1 MQTIAHPST
10 LRASLFCAMAFAS
23 SLLWAQPS
31 GSQTEHRGPP
41 KEALEACK
49 ASKSGQDCSFTSPRG
64 AVNGSYFAPEGKPLA
79 CRPKDAPKK

>member
-10 LRASLFCAMAFAS
+10 LRASLFCALAFAS
-23 SLLWAQPS
+23 SLLWSQPS

-41 KEALEACK
+41 KEALQACN

-64 AVNGSYFAPEGKPLA
+64 AVNGSCFAPEGKPLA
-79 CRPKDAPKK
+79 CRPKEAPKK